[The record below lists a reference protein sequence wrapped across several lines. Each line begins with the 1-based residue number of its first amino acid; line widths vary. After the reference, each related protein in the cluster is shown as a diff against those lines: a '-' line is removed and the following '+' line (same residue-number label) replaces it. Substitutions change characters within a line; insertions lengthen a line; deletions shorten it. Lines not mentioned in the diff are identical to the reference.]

1 MKGEKKKKE
10 LTRWEAEEV
19 RGQGE
24 EEAAA
29 GAHNLRLRVH
39 HRGRH
44 RGDRG
49 VSETRNTLR
58 TLNFRHCFKKATSP
72 CCRRTLKF
80 RNRKSVFL
88 AHWKI

>member
-49 VSETRNTLR
+49 VSETRNTLGN
-58 TLNFRHCFKKATSP
+58 LNFKTLKKIEATSP
-72 CCRRTLKF
+72 CCRR
-80 RNRKSVFL
+80 
-88 AHWKI
+88 I